1 MDTPPLPRRKSI
13 RLPAYDYAQNGAYF
27 VTVCLKPRLPL
38 LGRIAEADVGAGP
51 RPARTLLSPL
61 GAIVEH
67 TWTDLPKH
75 NPGLVLGPFVV
86 MPDHI
91 HGILILEGRAGL
103 GPARLPRFRNLCG
116 SLRGSPPAGRTSC
129 GVRRAPPSGSAATT
143 ITSSAIS
150 RTLTRPPPIF
160 WAIPPGGRRKGLCN
174 AGRQGGAFQRRLR
187 APAAPGPFVSR
198 P

>member
-103 GPARLPRFRNLCG
+103 GPAPTALPELMRQFKGFSARRANQ
-116 SLRGSPPAGRTSC
+116 LRGTPGAPFWQRGYYDHIIRNQQDFDQTAAYILGNPARWAEKG
-129 GVRRAPPSGSAATT
+129 AP
-143 ITSSAIS
+143 
-150 RTLTRPPPIF
+150 
-160 WAIPPGGRRKGLCN
+160 
-174 AGRQGGAFQRRLR
+174 
-187 APAAPGPFVSR
+187 
-198 P
+198 